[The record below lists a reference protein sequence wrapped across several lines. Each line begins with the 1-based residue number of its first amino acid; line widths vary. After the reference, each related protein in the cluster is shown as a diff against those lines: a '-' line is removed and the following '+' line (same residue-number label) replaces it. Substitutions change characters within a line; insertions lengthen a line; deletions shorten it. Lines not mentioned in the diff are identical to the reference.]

1 MDYVCG
7 ELGYLV
13 SPTTGCVPVL
23 EPMVQGASIKEA
35 VHVKEAVHETQG

>member
-1 MDYVCG
+1 MDYDVCG

-13 SPTTGCVPVL
+13 SPTGCVPLL

-35 VHVKEAVHETQG
+35 VHETQG